1 MHIKGYIILLVEM
14 FSEIAEIRRINMQM
28 FLFQIPIG
36 DLVGLCFFML
46 VIGILGYGA
55 YKIVQRSNRIDAK
68 LKLDASG
75 DSVIQDEPAMVE
87 KLEDLEGK

>member
-1 MHIKGYIILLVEM
+1 MLVEM

-68 LKLDASG
+68 LKLDDSG

>member
-68 LKLDASG
+68 LKLDDSG